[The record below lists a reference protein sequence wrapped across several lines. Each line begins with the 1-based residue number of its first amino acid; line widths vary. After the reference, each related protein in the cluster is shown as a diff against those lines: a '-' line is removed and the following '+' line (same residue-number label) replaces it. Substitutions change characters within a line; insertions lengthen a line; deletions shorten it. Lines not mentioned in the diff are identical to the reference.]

1 MSDPYMEIDI
11 NDSRFEDLVW
21 EWLQKE
27 CNAKMVLYSLMDE
40 YWEDVE
46 NEVVSVIRGNFDDY
60 ASFEFSKEINK
71 YVTDNIG
78 FIMEDIKRSNK
89 VLYKEFLEKVLEL
102 EYEKVLEFVL
112 NKISGGR

>member
-21 EWLQKE
+21 EWLQKDY
-27 CNAKMVLYSLMDE
+27 NAKMVLEELMGE

-46 NEVVSVIRGNFDDY
+46 NEVIKVIKDNFDDY
-60 ASFEFSKEINK
+60 ASFEFSEEINK
-71 YVTDNIG
+71 YVVDNIG
-78 FIMEDIKRSNK
+78 FIVDDMIRLNGKMYEK
-89 VLYKEFLEKVLEL
+89 FLENLMEV
-102 EYEKVLEFVL
+102 EYEKVVEFVL